1 MTSRHGDKVVLSCM
15 RNEGMFLLEWVA
27 YYRAIGFDKAVIV
40 TNNCTDGTDLMLD
53 RLDQMGYLRHL
64 RNDWRGAGRPQM
76 ESLRIAREEVDDLIE
91 AEWCLH
97 VDSDEFLDVT
107 CGDGHVDDL
116 LDLIPPTEAI
126 AIAWRLF
133 GNNGHAIWPGGLV
146 TENFTRARAE
156 PAWNSCLHKSLFK
169 ARKFS
174 SISIHMPK
182 HPTHPK
188 VRQHNTRGTAI
199 TTDSLFKPAHERHRK
214 MDRTELTWD
223 NAQINHYA
231 IRSDDTFLMKN
242 DRGAANTKGLG
253 KYFMDSIFYLRCNR
267 NEVEDASITRMIP
280 RLREELAALRE
291 DPILYHL
298 EQAALHWFHDR
309 RDRILTPAKVAEWTA
324 PPMDEG
330 AAEAAE

>member
-40 TNNCTDGTDLMLD
+40 TNTCTDGTDLMLD
-53 RLDQMGYLRHL
+53 RLDQMGYVRHL

-76 ESLRIAREEVDDLIE
+76 ESLRIAREDVDDLIE

-116 LDLIPPTEAI
+116 LDLTPPTEAI

-174 SISIHMPK
+174 AISIHMPK

-188 VRQHNTRGTAI
+188 VRQHNTRGHAI

-214 MDRTELTWD
+214 MDRAELTWD

-253 KYFMDSIFYLRCNR
+253 KYFMNSIFYLRCNR
-267 NEVEDASITRMIP
+267 NDVEDASITRMIP
-280 RLREELAALRE
+280 RLREELAVLRE
-291 DPILYHL
+291 DPILHHL

-309 RDRILTPAKVAEWTA
+309 RDRLLTPAKIAEWTA
-324 PPMDEG
+324 PPMDPET
-330 AAEAAE
+330 AEAAE